1 LADLLAGPWYSLAV
15 RSIVFKDPEPWIAP
29 PKCVQKE
36 EDIIDFARRLGFEP
50 DEKQCEIL
58 RSTAKRGILN
68 CTRQWGKTQ
77 AVAAKVVHHLFTAP
91 DRLVIVASSGK
102 RASGTFIRRVKNML
116 RKLGVKAQGDGEN
129 ELSVLLPNNSLIVGL
144 PHAPDNVRGFAGVT
158 MVVVEEA
165 AFCSDEMY
173 AAVAPML
180 ATTDGP
186 LWMLSTSGAKSGFF
200 YETWQHGGPEWHRV
214 RVLAADCPRISQA
227 FLEKEM
233 KGLGMEKFRREFLCE
248 FTGAGA
254 NAFDRD
260 LMERALDDS
269 IEPIFLLEKPL
280 LVDARRLWL
289 TARADQRFF
298 VGVDLGKK
306 HDYSTIVIVEKCGD
320 ELLVRGAE
328 RIPLG
333 TPYSRLV
340 EILREVVRRP
350 ELAGRC
356 SVVVDAT
363 GLGEPVMEMIRR
375 GDLGCDVTAAVI
387 SGGNRAGRKK
397 TGKYKTVPK
406 HDLMIG
412 LQVALEDEELKIAR
426 RMTETRALVKE
437 LTDMRVN
444 DRGGMGAEGSG
455 QHDDLVMAVALAC
468 WRAKRGQNDWGGGG
482 AVA

>member
-1 LADLLAGPWYSLAV
+1 LGDLLVWAWYLLAV
-15 RSIVFKDPEPWIAP
+15 RSIVFKNPEPWIAQ
-29 PKCVQKE
+29 PKCVQQE
-36 EDIIDFARRLGFEP
+36 QDIIEFARRLGFEP

-77 AVAAKVVHHLFTAP
+77 AIAAKVVHHLFTQP
-91 DRLVIVASSGK
+91 DRLVIVASTGK
-102 RASGTFIRRVKNML
+102 RASGTFIRRVKTML
-116 RKLGVKAQGDGEN
+116 RKLGVKAQGDGDN

-144 PHAPDNVRGFAGVT
+144 PHAPDNIRGFAGAT
-158 MVVVEEA
+158 MVVIEEA
-165 AFCSDEMY
+165 AYVSDEMY

-180 ATTDGP
+180 ATTNGP

-214 RVLAADCPRISQA
+214 RVLAADCPRISQE
-227 FLEKEM
+227 FLDKEI
-233 KGLGMEKFRREFLCE
+233 KALGMERFRREFLCE
-248 FTGAGA
+248 FTGTGA

-260 LMERALDDS
+260 VVERALDDS
-269 IEPIFLLEKPL
+269 IEPIFMLEKPR
-280 LVDARRLWL
+280 LVETRPLWL
-289 TARADQRFF
+289 TARADEWFF
-298 VGVDLGKK
+298 VGVDLGKQ
-306 HDYSTIVIVEKCGD
+306 HDYSTIVIVEKRGD

-375 GDLGCDVTAAVI
+375 ADLGCDVTAAVI
-387 SGGNRAGRKK
+387 SGGKRASRKK

-406 HDLMIG
+406 YDLMTG

-426 RMTETRALVKE
+426 RMSEARSLVKE
-437 LTDMRVN
+437 LTDIRVN
-444 DRGGMGAEGSG
+444 ERGGMGAEGSG

-468 WRAKRGQNDWGGGG
+468 WRAKRGQNDWGAGG
-482 AVA
+482 AIS